1 MNRNESIRALVGL
14 AHLDMD
20 AYFAYNHALAHIDKH
35 AIREQFRRMRNEHL
49 EHTLAL
55 RTAIHIAG
63 VQPPALT
70 RDFRG
75 LLLEGVTIL
84 RAITGTPGALQAMCS
99 IEEIVCRSYTET
111 LALGL
116 PDDFQ
121 MLCERLF
128 ANLALHRAYL
138 RGATGKAR
146 RHAPP
151 HPEAQAEQQ

>member
-20 AYFAYNHALAHIDKH
+20 AYFAYSHALAHLDNPSM
-35 AIREQFRRMRNEHL
+35 REHFRRMRNEHL
-49 EHTLAL
+49 EHVQAL
-55 RTAIHIAG
+55 RTAIQDAG
-63 VQPPALT
+63 VEPPALT

-75 LLLEGVTIL
+75 LLLEGMTIL
-84 RAITGTPGALQAMCS
+84 RTVTGPTGSLRAMCS

-128 ANLALHRAYL
+128 ANLASHRAYL
-138 RGATGKAR
+138 RGATGKTT
-146 RHAPP
+146 RHAPAA
-151 HPEAQAEQQ
+151 HA

>member
-20 AYFAYNHALAHIDKH
+20 AYFAYNHALARLDNPVM
-35 AIREQFRRMRNEHL
+35 REHLRRMRSGHL
-49 EHTLAL
+49 EYVLAL
-55 RTAIHIAG
+55 RTAIHVAG
-63 VQPPALT
+63 GVPPALT

-75 LLLEGVTIL
+75 LLLEGMTIVQTVSGTTGVL
-84 RAITGTPGALQAMCS
+84 RAMCS
-99 IEEIVCRSYTET
+99 IEEIVCRGYAET

-128 ANLALHRAYL
+128 AKLASHRAYL
-138 RGATGKAR
+138 RGATGKATKYAGATPAA
-146 RHAPP
+146 HA
-151 HPEAQAEQQ
+151 